1 MTRHINPAMLQEI
14 AQANGVDPLF
24 VERDWV
30 LTEIIFHLAQLPGPD
45 LVLKGGQALRHI
57 YGSDRL
63 SKDIDYVSSRRLDF
77 DELRQQL
84 TIRYPRLRLPA
95 HAAGPTK
102 YGLTIR
108 PIIYTGPLNVQG
120 TVEVEVS
127 YREDVVLIPTPQLFN
142 NPFRDPFP
150 VVVMNLH
157 EMVAEKIRALYQRG
171 NPRDLY
177 DLWFIH
183 ALPNTAIDA
192 RTVADLVP
200 TKFRLVSGGWKRERL
215 YERIRA
221 NEGDWNQAL
230 RLLVTSLPAF
240 DDALSAVEAALRP
253 VVHALP

>member
-1 MTRHINPAMLQEI
+1 MTRHINPAVLQEI
-14 AQANGVDPLF
+14 AHANGVDPLF
-24 VERDWV
+24 VERDWE
-30 LTEIIFHLAQLPGPD
+30 LTEIIFHLAQLPRPD

-63 SKDIDYVSSRRLDF
+63 SKDIDYVSSHRLNF

-84 TIRYPRLRLPA
+84 TIRYPRLRLPT

-102 YGLTIR
+102 Y
-108 PIIYTGPLNVQG
+108 
-120 TVEVEVS
+120 S
-127 YREDVVLIPTPQLFN
+127 
-142 NPFRDPFP
+142 PFRDPFP
-150 VVVMNLH
+150 VVVMDLH

-200 TKFRLVSGGWKRERL
+200 TKFLLVSGGWKRERL

-230 RLLVTSLPAF
+230 RLLVVTLPSF
-240 DDALSAVEAALRP
+240 DEALSAVEAALRP
-253 VVHALP
+253 VVHALQ